1 MKTINMRRALG
12 LCFTWLILILLVSG
26 NPETSDAAGKVIY
39 VRNIDDL
46 VTPKT
51 LSYPEDKWGEIWEMN
66 EDGTELISL
75 NDNTN
80 STSNSAPVLSP
91 KGAKIA
97 FIDNVANA
105 LKLMK
110 SDGSDVRSI
119 YAFSEGYTSPGG
131 LAWSPNGTKLAFSMG
146 TANQYDIYTVDLN
159 GSTLTKLTTGGYNY
173 DPSFSPDGAKIV
185 YCHRETEE
193 VYSNELYIINADG
206 SGNIK
211 LTDSC
216 CSEATNKT
224 APDWA
229 PSQTIIFSSGHN
241 IVTID
246 PETTITYSLSI
257 DGDFPSQQNE
267 LPKWSPDTSMVAFT
281 RSGKNNTQ
289 KKMFSSVSDGSGR
302 VTISPKNDG
311 FNYFVSDWGIPLT
324 STLECNYSILPEGKS
339 FDDSGGTGSI
349 NVTADSECDWTAA
362 VDEGS
367 IGWIT
372 ISSGVSGIGNGV
384 VTYTVFANETTNLR
398 SGTITIAGHSY
409 SVTQSG
415 QVVCTYTISQDEES
429 FSYNGGEGAVTVT
442 SYSECAWS
450 SSVDEE
456 GAGWITIASGN
467 NGTGEGVVSFTVSPN
482 ISFDQRIGTMTIA
495 GQVFTVTQE
504 GSACIF
510 ILSKDADEFDSHGG
524 DGSVDITAEESC
536 AWNTEVEQ
544 SSSSWITITSGGNG
558 SGFGTVSYSLSA
570 NIDRNPRTGHIT
582 IAGEDY
588 VVEQTGALPE
598 ITSLSS
604 DAGTY
609 ADELTISGSGFGG
622 VIGKVTILSGEVETE
637 CDVSSWSDTEIKIA
651 IPWGVTPGAVFI
663 YVATS
668 DGDKSENGAA
678 FTYNKPL
685 KSKINKVSKS
695 TVKKG
700 SEILLYGRSFG
711 PVEGDIIVTGAK
723 MSIVV
728 WTDDTIILSLD
739 KVKKKKITLRVST
752 IYGKSN
758 IKTLKGKVK

>member
-1 MKTINMRRALG
+1 METINIRRALG
-12 LCFTWLILILLVSG
+12 LCFTWLILILLVLG
-26 NPETSDAAGKVIY
+26 NPENSDAAGKVIY

-66 EDGTELISL
+66 EDGTELTSL

-80 STSNSAPVLSP
+80 STSNSDPVLSP
-91 KGAKIA
+91 KGAKIV
-97 FIDNVANA
+97 FIDNTANA

-110 SDGSDVRSI
+110 SDGTDVRSI
-119 YAFSEGYTSPGG
+119 YTFPEGYTASGG
-131 LAWSPNGTKLAFSMG
+131 LAWAPNGTKLAFSMG
-146 TANQYDIYTVDLN
+146 TANQFDIYTVDLN
-159 GSTLTKLTTGGYNY
+159 GSTLTKLTGGGYNY

-257 DGDFPSQQNE
+257 DGDFPYQQNE

-311 FNYFVSDWGIPLT
+311 FNYFASDWGIPLT
-324 STLECNYSILPEGKS
+324 STLECNYSILPES
-339 FDDSGGTGSI
+339 EAFDDSGGSGSV
-349 NVTADSECDWTAA
+349 NVTADSECDWTAV
-362 VDEGS
+362 VDEGAS
-367 IGWIT
+367 GWIT
-372 ISSGVSGIGNGV
+372 ISSGESGIGNGV
-384 VTYTVFANETTNLR
+384 VTYTVSANETTNLR

-409 SVTQSG
+409 SVAQSG
-415 QVVCTYTISQDEES
+415 QVVCTYTISQDEVS

-442 SYSECAWS
+442 SYSECAWTA
-450 SSVDEE
+450 SVDEG
-456 GAGWITIASGN
+456 GAGWITISSGN
-467 NGTGEGVVSFTVSPN
+467 NGTGEGGVSFTVSPN

-504 GSACIF
+504 GSPCTFLISAEG
-510 ILSKDADEFDSHGG
+510 DEFDYHGG
-524 DGSVDITAEESC
+524 EGTVDVTAEENC
-536 AWNTEVEQ
+536 AWNAEVEQ
-544 SSSSWITITSGGNG
+544 SSSSWITIASGESGSGNG
-558 SGFGTVSYSLSA
+558 TVNYSVSA
-570 NIDRNPRTGHIT
+570 NTGRNPRTGHIT
-582 IAGEDY
+582 IAGKDY

-598 ITSLSS
+598 IASLSS
-604 DAGTY
+604 NDGTY
-609 ADELTISGSGFGG
+609 ADELTINGSSFGS
-622 VIGKVTILSGEVETE
+622 VVGKVTILSGEDETE
-637 CDVSSWSDTEIKIA
+637 CDVSSWNDTEIKIS
-651 IPWGVTPGAVFI
+651 IPWGVIPGAVLI

-668 DGDKSENGAA
+668 DGGKSENGAA

-685 KSKINKVSKS
+685 NPKINKISKS
-695 TVKKG
+695 SVKKG

-711 PVEGDIIVTGAK
+711 PIEGNIIVTGAK
-723 MSIVV
+723 MSIVI
-728 WTDDTIILSLD
+728 WTDDTIILSVD
-739 KVKKKKITLRVST
+739 KVKKKKITLRVNT
-752 IYGKSN
+752 VYGKSN
-758 IKTLKGKVK
+758 TKTLKGKVK